1 MKVKEVTYDEIVEGF
16 KNGVVSV
23 VFTKLDGSSR
33 YLQGTLSEDFLPT
46 LPSNKNPE
54 EIKKN
59 VTNPTSLAVWEPDP
73 GQWRSFR
80 LETLQKFKGDHV
92 KYVVNEE

>member
-1 MKVKEVTYDEIVEGF
+1 MQKVKEVTYDEIVEGF

-23 VFTKLDGSSR
+23 VFRKLDGSSR
-33 YLQGTLSEDFLPT
+33 YLQGTLSENFIPT
-46 LPSNKNPE
+46 LPSEKDPE
-54 EIKKN
+54 QIKKK

-80 LETLQKFKGDHV
+80 LENLEKFAGDHA
-92 KYVVNEE
+92 KYVVK